1 MTAIA
6 VRVPESD
13 AADLQ
18 ALVDS
23 IGCNSELEVA
33 HPFDGETVIQTIL
46 VLAPVTYPFFR
57 TWVTNRAS
65 QRKNF
70 SIVHNGTELKG
81 YTAAEAE
88 DILTVVAATLLDS
101 EAADDVDAIETGHS
115 NVTEQGTN
123 N

>member
-18 ALVDS
+18 ALAES
-23 IGCNSELEVA
+23 IGCNSEQEVA

-46 VLAPVTYPFFR
+46 VLGPVTYPFFR

-88 DILTVVAATLLDS
+88 DILTAVAATIPAVED
-101 EAADDVDAIETGHS
+101 ADAKGATQASHS
-115 NVTEQGTN
+115 DVTEHGTN
-123 N
+123 D